1 MEFETIELTK
11 DVLIF
16 KNVLKD
22 KKRVRKFLTQA
33 REEGYVDPLFKTWIT
48 YKPQIYYYKFD
59 PNNANDDSYKTSNE
73 YSAQFMRECQDIFFK
88 CLKIYKENY
97 FNKEYFKKYNWKESI
112 PTSLEEFNDGISKEE
127 EEFEWIMG
135 DFLILENEN
144 TPSNKKMSMGYHT
157 DRKVHPYSANVI
169 FNFNIYMNDDYEGGA
184 IRFIDM
190 DNAEKELYINKDGV
204 PVEYYIVDKI
214 YEYKME
220 SGDAMLFR
228 TDHFHSVE
236 RVDGHK
242 WYARQFLVDPK
253 PTQEWFDKRDELGGG
268 EEFKKF
274 LEEYDKEHDK
284 TKFRPE
290 IIESLDELD
299 TDKKYIEG
307 KETPVIIRKK

>member
-22 KKRVRKFLTQA
+22 KNRVREFLTQA
-33 REEGYVDPLFKTWIT
+33 REEGYVDPFFKTWIT
-48 YKPQIYYYKFD
+48 YKDNVYYYKFD
-59 PNNANDDSYKTSNE
+59 PNHSEDDSYKTSNE
-73 YSAQFMRECQDIFFK
+73 YSAQFMRECNEIFFK

-112 PTSLEEFNDGISKEE
+112 PTSLEEFNKELSKEE
-127 EEFEWIMG
+127 ESEWIMG

-144 TPSNKKMSMGYHT
+144 TNKKEEQSMAYHT
-157 DRKVHPYSANVI
+157 DRKVHPYSGNVI
-169 FNFNIYMNDDYEGGA
+169 FNFNIYMNNDYEGGA

-190 DNAEKELYINKDGV
+190 DNAEKQSYINKDGI
-204 PVEYYIVDKI
+204 PVEYYIVDEI
-214 YEYKME
+214 TEYKME
-220 SGDAMLFR
+220 AGDAMLFR
-228 TDHFHSVE
+228 TDHFHAVE

-242 WYARQFLVDPK
+242 WYARQFLIDTK
-253 PTQEWFDKRDELGGG
+253 PTQEWLNKKNELGEG

-274 LEEYDKEHDK
+274 LEEYDKEYDK
-284 TKFRPE
+284 TKIRPE
-290 IIESLDELD
+290 IIKSLDELD
-299 TDKKYIEG
+299 TDKKFIEG